1 MNVNLLSVAPELIL
15 TVAVVFLL
23 MIDVQWKPGYRWWG
37 IAAGLGLVGATAGSV
52 MQWAGHRGEDAS
64 EYFRGMIA
72 TDGFSAFAGML
83 IFPIAGMALMT
94 AWPLVRSLGRRGAEF
109 VVLVM
114 IAAAGAHLMAAA
126 SNLVML
132 FIALEVFSISLY
144 VLAGFTRDRV
154 DADEAA
160 LKYFLLG
167 ALASAIFLYGI
178 ALVFAATG
186 TTSISGIAAFLGN
199 ELLLRPGILLAGM
212 ALLIV
217 GLGFKVSA
225 APFHVW
231 APNVY
236 QGAPGGVTGF
246 LAASAKIA
254 GFAAAARVLTVALD
268 ARIEDWAPAIG
279 VMAAV
284 SIVVGTL
291 LAIAQTDLKRML
303 AYSSVAHAGFILT
316 ALVAGTAGVGEMWFY
331 VATYAV
337 QVVAAFGVAAVVS
350 GPQQGPA
357 PLADYAGLAGRVRPD
372 WLPRFGLMM
381 LAMGGIPLTAGFVG
395 KAAVFSASVHRRLP
409 VVGSP
414 GVGGG
419 GGRPVL
425 LPAGRG
431 ADVHATRRG
440 FRPHWCP
447 SWHPDRARGRRRR
460 DRARRSGPLAVPE
473 VVGRGAAAVALGWCD
488 RRPGGDCQSHRYPK
502 ARS

>member
-1 MNVNLLSVAPELIL
+1 MMNINYLSIAPELIL

-23 MIDVQWKPGYRWWG
+23 MIDVQWKPGHRWWG
-37 IAAGLGLVGATAGSV
+37 IAAALGLVGAIAASV
-52 MQWAGHRGEDAS
+52 MQWTGHRGGDAA
-64 EYFRGMIA
+64 EYFRGMISV
-72 TDGFSAFAGML
+72 DGFSSLAGML
-83 IFPIAGMALMT
+83 IFPIAGLALMT
-94 AWPLVRSLGRRGAEF
+94 AWPLVRSLGGRGAEF
-109 VVLVM
+109 VVLVL
-114 IAAAGAHLMAAA
+114 IASAGAHLMAAA
-126 SNLVML
+126 ANLVML

-144 VLAGFTRDRV
+144 VLAGFTRQRA

-186 TTSISGIAAFLGN
+186 SLSISGVATFLGS
-199 ELLLRPGILLAGM
+199 ELLFRPGILLAGV
-212 ALLIV
+212 ALLLV

-231 APNVY
+231 APDVY

-268 ARIEDWAPAIG
+268 ARIEDWAPAVA

-316 ALVAGTAGVGEMWFY
+316 ALVAGTDGVGEMWFY

-350 GPQQGPA
+350 GPQQGPS
-357 PLADYAGLAGRVRPD
+357 PLADYAGLATRSPGMA
-372 WLPRFGLMM
+372 LGMGLMM

-395 KAAVFSASVHRRLP
+395 KAAVFSAAV
-409 VVGSP
+409 
-414 GVGGG
+414 
-419 GGRPVL
+419 
-425 LPAGRG
+425 G
-431 ADVHATRRG
+431 ADYLWLVIVA
-440 FRPHWCP
+440 
-447 SWHPDRARGRRRR
+447 
-460 DRARRSGPLAVPE
+460 LV
-473 VVGRGAAAVALGWCD
+473 AAVAGLFFYLRVVVLMYMQPAERVDRIAVPLGTRIVLVVASVVTVAAGVVPWPFL
-488 RRPGGDCQSHRYPK
+488 RWLGEALPL
-502 ARS
+502 